1 MLNSMTFLA
10 DEAPSGQEGV
20 EMVSQAAE
28 QGKPYDVVFVDWQMP
43 GLDGIE
49 TGKRIRSLP
58 SLTPPH
64 LVMVTAYG
72 REEVLKRAEETS
84 FDNVLIKPVTPS
96 MLFDSVVQA
105 LSGDQE
111 SERQVP
117 AATPPTA
124 DLRRLHGARV
134 LLVEDN
140 ELNREVALGLLEDA
154 HLSISQAENG
164 QVAVQMIEENDY
176 DLVLMDMQMPVLDGV
191 AATMTIRS
199 NPRSRSVP
207 IIAMTA
213 NAMAGDR
220 EKCLQAGMNDYLAKP
235 IDPDKLFDALRR
247 WILPGLSVAATS
259 EAPPPPGASTPP
271 TAVSGSLVIPGIDT
285 ATALRRTGGNRKRYE
300 SLLARFAD
308 SQSAAPSD
316 IRTALA
322 TEDPP
327 AARRIAHSL
336 KGASA
341 NLGANSLAEEAANV
355 EEAIESRRGVAP
367 ALEALSQSLNATIA
381 AIRTAFPA
389 ESSVPD
395 LGTSTVEPASLSQPL
410 ARLKR
415 LLETDDGEASDLILE
430 VRPQL
435 STILT
440 APEIEALL
448 SDVGNFAY
456 DDALNSLS
464 KILARLSLTLE

>member
-1 MLNSMTFLA
+1 
-10 DEAPSGQEGV
+10 
-20 EMVSQAAE
+20 
-28 QGKPYDVVFVDWQMP
+28 
-43 GLDGIE
+43 
-49 TGKRIRSLP
+49 
-58 SLTPPH
+58 
-64 LVMVTAYG
+64 MVTAYG
-72 REEVLKRAEETS
+72 REEVLKRAEETA
-84 FDNVLIKPVTPS
+84 FANVLIKPVTPS

-105 LSGDQE
+105 LNGDQE
-111 SERQVP
+111 SQSQVP
-117 AATPPTA
+117 AATPSTA
-124 DLRRLHGARV
+124 DLRRLHGTRV

-154 HLSISQAENG
+154 HLCISQAENG
-164 QVAVQMIEENDY
+164 LVAVQMIEENDY

-199 NPRSRSVP
+199 NPRFRSVP

-220 EKCLQAGMNDYLAKP
+220 EKCLQAGMNDYVTKP
-235 IDPDKLFDALRR
+235 IDPDKLFDTLRR
-247 WILPGLSVAATS
+247 WIPPVPSLAVTS
-259 EAPPPPGASTPP
+259 EATPPASAPP
-271 TAVSGSLVIPGIDT
+271 TAASPSLVIPGIDT

-316 IRTALA
+316 IQTALA

-341 NLGANSLAEEAANV
+341 NLGANSLAEEAAKV
-355 EEAIESRRGVAP
+355 EEAIESGRAVAP
-367 ALEALSQSLNATIA
+367 ALAALSQSLSATIA
-381 AIRTAFPA
+381 AIRAAVPA
-389 ESSVPD
+389 ESPVHLGAYSVD
-395 LGTSTVEPASLSQPL
+395 SASVSQPL

-415 LLETDDGEASDLILE
+415 LLETDDGEASDVILE

-435 STILT
+435 SKILT
-440 APEIEALL
+440 APEIEALI

-456 DDALNSLS
+456 GDALNSLS

>member
-1 MLNSMTFLA
+1 MLNSMTFVA
-10 DEAPSGQEGV
+10 DEAPSGQEGI

-58 SLTPPH
+58 KLLSPPP

-72 REEVLKRAEETS
+72 REEVLKRAEETA
-84 FDNVLIKPVTPS
+84 FANVLIKPVTPS

-105 LSGDQE
+105 LNGDQE
-111 SERQVP
+111 RERQVP
-117 AATPPTA
+117 AATTSTR
-124 DLRRLHGARV
+124 DLGRLHGARV

-164 QVAVQMIEENDY
+164 QIAVQMIEKDDY

-191 AATMTIRS
+191 AATMTIRA
-199 NPRSRSVP
+199 NPCTRSLP

-213 NAMAGDR
+213 NAMASDR

-235 IDPDKLFDALRR
+235 IDPDRLFDILLR
-247 WILPGLSVAATS
+247 WISPRAMAAVSAGTP
-259 EAPPPPGASTPP
+259 AGSTPVE
-271 TAVSGSLVIPGIDT
+271 VSSLLMIPGIDT
-285 ATALRRTGGNRKRYE
+285 ATALKRTGGSPQRYQ
-300 SLLARFAD
+300 SLLTCFVD
-308 SQSAAPSD
+308 SQSAAPSE
-316 IRTALA
+316 IRAALA
-322 TEDPP
+322 IEDAT
-327 AARRIAHSL
+327 AALRIAHSL
-336 KGASA
+336 KGAAA
-341 NLGANSLAEEAANV
+341 NLGANSLAEKAAKVEA
-355 EEAIESRRGVAP
+355 AIESKRGVAR

-381 AIRTAFPA
+381 AIRTAVPA
-389 ESSVPD
+389 ESPARDSAV
-395 LGTSTVEPASLSQPL
+395 GAVEAAAIVQSL

-415 LLETDDGEASDLILE
+415 LLQADDGEASDFILE

-435 STILT
+435 SKVLP
-440 APEIEALL
+440 AAEIDALM
-448 SDVGNFAY
+448 SDIGNFAY
-456 DDALNSLS
+456 GDALSSLS
-464 KILARLSLTLE
+464 HIVARLSLTLE